1 MAFSQMLYKLCD
13 CPTKGN
19 IMLIMR
25 ANVEIMSLF
34 VHVYL
39 LSVLLNVGDQF
50 TFESNYGW
58 WLMI

>member
-1 MAFSQMLYKLCD
+1 
-13 CPTKGN
+13 
-19 IMLIMR
+19 MLITR